1 MSRIIDITDLSVEF
15 DLTRGNDRRV
25 LRAVESVTL
34 GIERGE
40 ILGIIGESGSGKT
53 TLASAVLNLVQ
64 RPGKVTS
71 GSIVYL
77 GRDALEKPVDLRTMS
92 SQALDAYRWTRISCV
107 FQAAQN
113 ALNPIL
119 KLKDVFIETVLAH
132 EPRRQKDEIIARA
145 KLLLDSVRLND
156 YVLEYYPYQLSG
168 GMKQRVLIA
177 LSLLLEPD
185 IIILDEPTTALDVI
199 TQKYIMTILK
209 EIHDAKGVTMVFLTH
224 DIAIIGSL
232 VDRMAVMYAGRIVEI
247 GSKKDL
253 FQHPKHPYTFGLLHA
268 IPTLTDDLS
277 NRRAIPGMPP
287 DLLKLPPGCSFRTRC
302 FLADSGSCTGEAHEC
317 SRMVDYGN
325 GQMARC
331 EHGGE
336 VRES

>member
-1 MSRIIDITDLSVEF
+1 MARIIDITDLSVEF
-15 DLTRGNDRRV
+15 DLSRGTERRV
-25 LRAVESVTL
+25 IRAVDNVSL

-40 ILGIIGESGSGKT
+40 ILGVIGESGSGKT

-64 RPGKVTS
+64 HPGKVT
-71 GSIVYL
+71 GGKIVYL
-77 GRDALEKPVDLRTMS
+77 GRGEGEEAVDLRTLS
-92 SQALDAYRWTRISCV
+92 SGVLDTYRWTRIACV

-119 KLKDVFIETVLAH
+119 KLKDVFTETVLAH
-132 EPRRQKDEIIARA
+132 DPKRPKEEIVRKA
-145 KLLLDSVRLND
+145 KALLDSVRLND

-177 LSLLLEPD
+177 LSMLLDPD

-209 EIHDAKGVTMVFLTH
+209 EIHDGKGVTMVFLTH

-247 GSKKDL
+247 GRKEDL
-253 FQHPKHPYTFGLLHA
+253 FRNPRHPYTFGLLHA

-287 DLLKLPPGCSFRTRC
+287 DLLKLPPGCSFRERC
-302 FLADSGSCTGEAHEC
+302 FLASSGRCSGEAHEC
-317 SRMVDYGN
+317 ARMVDHGN
-325 GQMARC
+325 GQHARC

-336 VRES
+336 VAEP